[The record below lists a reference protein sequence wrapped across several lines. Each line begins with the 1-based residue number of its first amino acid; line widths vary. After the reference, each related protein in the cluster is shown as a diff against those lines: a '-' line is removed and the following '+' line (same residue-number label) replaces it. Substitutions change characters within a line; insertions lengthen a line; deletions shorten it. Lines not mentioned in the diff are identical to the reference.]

1 MKSLEIPIL
10 PQDQWQSSQIFIE
23 NPDFQKQ
30 AFVIHRSVVMMADYE
45 DTTSGADF
53 DGEKNILKH
62 L

>member
-1 MKSLEIPIL
+1 M
-10 PQDQWQSSQIFIE
+10 E

-30 AFVIHRSVVMMADYE
+30 AFVIHRSAPVMLDYE
-45 DTTSGADF
+45 DTTTGADF